1 MCGSCGFF
9 CIVLN
14 LVDNREWVGWVG
26 LLPTLIG
33 KPVDELENLA
43 WQGRISFKITIMQ
56 WIHAWWEPL
65 SIFWQLCKLGC
76 ISLKFKWLQFDFVH
90 DENLLLPRLW
100 AVSGSVVQHVEES
113 GEKEVRIKKLNA
125 SKSGSFETQLQRNN
139 VLEIIFDHIQYKF
152 SKLPGK

>member
-43 WQGRISFKITIMQ
+43 EFY
-56 WIHAWWEPL
+56 
-65 SIFWQLCKLGC
+65 FN
-76 ISLKFKWLQFDFVH
+76 LQFDFLH
-90 DENLLLPRLW
+90 YEFENLLLPCL
-100 AVSGSVVQHVEES
+100 
-113 GEKEVRIKKLNA
+113 
-125 SKSGSFETQLQRNN
+125 
-139 VLEIIFDHIQYKF
+139 
-152 SKLPGK
+152 

>member
-43 WQGRISFKITIMQ
+43 WQGRISLKCSLTIMQ
-56 WIHAWWEPL
+56 FNL
-65 SIFWQLCKLGC
+65 SGPYFIK
-76 ISLKFKWLQFDFVH
+76 IKIMQFDFVH
-90 DENLLLPRLW
+90 DENLLLPRL
-100 AVSGSVVQHVEES
+100 
-113 GEKEVRIKKLNA
+113 
-125 SKSGSFETQLQRNN
+125 
-139 VLEIIFDHIQYKF
+139 
-152 SKLPGK
+152 